1 MKNFYSKLAAT
12 GIKNNRKLYIPYILA
27 GSGMTAIVYIISF
40 LQSSETL
47 HSMGGGRTLTQVLG
61 FGMFVMV
68 LFSGIFLFYTN
79 SFLIRRRKR
88 EFGLYNVLG
97 MGKRSINKI
106 MLRESLMI
114 YLLTQ
119 LLGLFSGV
127 ALSKLAELGLIR
139 IVHSTVTYT
148 VVISEDS
155 LVFTLIS
162 FAVIHLL
169 IYLNSLRQ
177 LSFSSPLELMKSES
191 VGEKSPKA
199 NPLMALVGIALMAGA
214 YYIAITID
222 DPFDAMLYFFLAVIM
237 VIVATYLLFITGSV
251 TLCKALQKS
260 KRFYYKPSHF
270 ISVSSMSYRMKRNG
284 AGLASICILASMVLV
299 TVSSTTSLYLG
310 IEDQIANEYN
320 HDVEVS
326 VSIFTDTG
334 FDDKIVHT
342 LNDKFADDLNE
353 RSLSPK
359 NLQNYVSIRLPGSL
373 ENGVLISDSQYYYS
387 DSVCFYP
394 LDFYNKT
401 TGKAEMLRPGEALVY
416 IPEQGHHTVGDK
428 LEFICGDQKAELSVK
443 AIVEPVDIGSNF
455 AASIYV
461 ITRNDEAAIK
471 EVLQFKDDGNY
482 PFADVN
488 YRYMFDTNISDSA
501 TSAVIDSFRSA
512 LIKLHEEESS
522 IIRGYSIRSAVLDR
536 ASIYAQ
542 YGGLFFLGLILSFAF
557 CIAAVLI
564 MHYKQIS
571 EGYEDQSRFDIMQK
585 VGMSKRDIR
594 KSVNFQVRTVFYLP
608 LLTAGCHMFFAFHML
623 WLILQAFGL
632 NNTPLFICTF
642 LCSFALFAIF
652 YTVTYKI
659 TANSYYSIVSR
670 QKE

>member
-1 MKNFYSKLAAT
+1 MKRFYSKLAAT

-40 LQSSETL
+40 LQNSETL

-61 FGMFVMV
+61 FGTFVMV
-68 LFSGIFLFYTN
+68 LFSAIFLFYTN

-106 MLRESLMI
+106 MLRESGMI

-119 LLGLFSGV
+119 LLGLFTGV

-148 VVISEDS
+148 VVISKDS
-155 LVFTLIS
+155 LVFTIIS

-177 LSFSSPLELMKSES
+177 LSFMGPLELLKSENI
-191 VGEKSPKA
+191 GEKPPKA

-222 DPFDAMLYFFLAVIM
+222 DPIEAMVFFFLAVIM

-299 TVSSTTSLYLG
+299 TLSSTTSLYLG
-310 IEDQIANEYN
+310 IEDAIANEYH
-320 HDVEVS
+320 HDVEIS
-326 VSIFTDTG
+326 VLLFGETG

-353 RSLSPK
+353 RQLSPK
-359 NLQNYVSIRLPGSL
+359 NLQNYVAIRLPGSL
-373 ENGVLISDSQYYYS
+373 QNGVLSTGYYS

-394 LDFYNKT
+394 LDFYNKI
-401 TGKAEMLRPGEALVY
+401 TGKAETLRPGEALVY
-416 IPEQGHHTVGDK
+416 ISETHHTVGDK
-428 LEFICGDQKAELSVK
+428 LEFICKDQKAELSVK
-443 AIVEPVDIGSNF
+443 ATVEPVDIGSNYS
-455 AASIYV
+455 ASIYV
-461 ITRNDEAAIK
+461 IVRNDEEAVK
-471 EVLQFKDDGNY
+471 QVLQFKDDAGY
-482 PFADVN
+482 PLADMN
-488 YRYMFDTNISDSA
+488 YRYSFDAGISDSQ
-501 TSAVIDSFRSA
+501 TNAVIDSLRSV
-512 LIKLHEEESS
+512 LMKLHDESD
-522 IIRGYSIRSAVLDR
+522 IVRGYSIRSAVLDR
-536 ASIYAQ
+536 IDAYAQ
-542 YGGLFFLGLILSFAF
+542 YGGLFFLGVVLSFAF
-557 CIAAVLI
+557 CVAAVLI

-585 VGMSKRDIR
+585 VGMSKRDIK

-608 LLTAGCHMFFAFHML
+608 LLTAGCHMFFAFHMI
-623 WLILQAFGL
+623 WLMLQAFGL
-632 NNTPLFICTF
+632 DNTSLFTCTF

-659 TANSYYSIVSR
+659 TANSYYAIVSR